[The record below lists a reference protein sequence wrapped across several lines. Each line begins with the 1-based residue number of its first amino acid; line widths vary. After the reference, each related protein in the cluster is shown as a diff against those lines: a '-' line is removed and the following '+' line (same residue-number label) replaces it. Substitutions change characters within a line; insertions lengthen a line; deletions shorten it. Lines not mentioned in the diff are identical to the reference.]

1 MGSPRLSNTMKL
13 GTVPFLNARPLTVAL
28 EANGAVELIVE
39 PPSKLADMLAR
50 GELDGALV
58 SSFALFQMRCARFA
72 SGVGIASK
80 GPVESIRLYCRKPAD
95 SVLRVG
101 LDSWSLA
108 ATNMARVYLKHRWGA
123 EPEFVP
129 IDPLKPPR
137 EDESLDAFLLIG
149 DNALREPPGD
159 HYVLDLGEEWQNF
172 TGLPFVYALWVF
184 RHGAGDADVAAL
196 LRSAKKEGVGRIE
209 EIIDR
214 GLPPG
219 VDKNTAWCYLTECIR
234 YDLGS
239 EELEGLKHYYEL
251 LVEDGLVP
259 AGWEPRFVDEGPA
272 RVEVSCGSASKENE
286 VSDDLCFTSI
296 HDLAEMIRKKQVSPV
311 EVAEAHL
318 RRIEALNPELFAYQ
332 TITPDLAM
340 EGAKT
345 AESEIMSG
353 RWRGPMHGVPYGA
366 KDIVDTAGVLT
377 TNGSSFHRDNVPRED
392 AEIIRR
398 LKDAGAVMLGKT
410 TTHEFAAAPVSIN
423 PHYGTVRNPWDTGR
437 IVGGSSGGSGA
448 ACAAGLA
455 PAAIGTDTG
464 GSIRNPAALCGV
476 VGFKATHG
484 RVSLHGICPNSPS
497 FDHAGPMTRTARD
510 AGLMLQAVAGYD
522 VGDAKSRDVPVPD
535 YTAGIEDG
543 VRGSR
548 ILLCPDYHGGAA
560 VDSEITAAFEAA
572 AAVFRDL
579 GAEVEDVSFAYF
591 QKLMDLFP
599 LVTGPE
605 FSEFHR
611 PFFERD
617 PEGYGADVLERL
629 EWSFRIDPDDYV
641 RAMRDRV
648 LMQREAEA
656 FFTGADALIQPAMPC
671 IAPPIETLVTR
682 IDGREVPYKD
692 IHRPFLGPHNATG
705 FPALVTPMG
714 RNSEGMP
721 ISLQIVSGP
730 WRETDVLRVA
740 HAFEEATPELRTER
754 PPRRGMRH

>member
-1 MGSPRLSNTMKL
+1 MGSSRLSITMKL
-13 GTVPFLNARPLTVAL
+13 GTVPFLNARPLTIAL
-28 EANGAVELIVE
+28 EGNSQVELVVE
-39 PPSKLADMLAR
+39 PPSKLAQMLES

-58 SSFALFQMRCARFA
+58 SSFALFQMQGARFVP
-72 SGVGIASK
+72 GVGIASH

-95 SVLRVG
+95 SLRRVG

-137 EDESLDAFLLIG
+137 EDESIDAFLLIG
-149 DNALREPPGD
+149 DNALREPPGE
-159 HYVLDLGEEWQNF
+159 HYVLDLGEEWRNF

-184 RHGAGDADVAAL
+184 RPGAGDAEAAAL
-196 LRSAKKEGVGRIE
+196 LQNAKKEGVGKIE
-209 EIIDR
+209 EIVN
-214 GLPPG
+214 GALPPG

-234 YDLGS
+234 YDVGD
-239 EELEGLKHYYEL
+239 EELEGLRRYYEL
-251 LVEDGLVP
+251 LVEDGLAP
-259 AGWEPRFVDEGPA
+259 EGWEPRFVDEEGA
-272 RVEVSCGSASKENE
+272 HVVVMGDAVSKEDDM
-286 VSDDLCFTSI
+286 SDDLCFSSI
-296 HDLAEMIRKKQVSPV
+296 HDLAGMIRKKEVSPV

-318 RRIEALNPELFAYQ
+318 RRIEALNPEIFAYQ
-332 TITPDLAM
+332 TVTAEAAM
-340 EGAKT
+340 EAARA
-345 AESEIMSG
+345 AEAEIVG
-353 RWRGPMHGVPYGA
+353 GQWRGPMHGVPYGA

-410 TTHEFAAAPVSIN
+410 TTHEFAAAPVTIN
-423 PHYGTVRNPWDTGR
+423 PHYGTVRNPWNTER

-464 GSIRNPAALCGV
+464 GSIRNPSSLCGG
-476 VGFKATHG
+476 VGLKATHG
-484 RVSLHGICPNSPS
+484 RVSLRGICPNSLS
-497 FDHAGPMTRTARD
+497 FDHPGPMTRTARD
-510 AGLMLQAVAGYD
+510 AGLMLQAMAGYD
-522 VGDAKSRDVPVPD
+522 AQDSKSQNVPVPD
-535 YTAGIEDG
+535 YTASLEDG

-548 ILLCPDYHGGAA
+548 ILVCPNFHGDAE
-560 VDSEITAAFEAA
+560 VDSEIMSAFEAA
-572 AAVFRDL
+572 VEVFRAL
-579 GAEVEDVSFAYF
+579 GARVEEVSFTHY

-599 LVTGPE
+599 LITGPE

-611 PFFERD
+611 PFFEQN
-617 PEGYGADVLERL
+617 PGGYGEDVLERL
-629 EWSFRIDPDDYV
+629 EWSFQIAQDDYV
-641 RAMRDRV
+641 RAMRERV
-648 LMQREAEA
+648 LMQREVAG
-656 FFTGADALIQPAMPC
+656 FFEGADALVQPAMPC
-671 IAPPIETLVTR
+671 VAPPIATLLSR
-682 IDGREVPYKD
+682 MNGRDVPYKN

-721 ISLQIVSGP
+721 TSLQIVSGP

-740 HAFEEATPELRTER
+740 HAYEEATPELRNER
-754 PPRRGMRH
+754 PPVGA